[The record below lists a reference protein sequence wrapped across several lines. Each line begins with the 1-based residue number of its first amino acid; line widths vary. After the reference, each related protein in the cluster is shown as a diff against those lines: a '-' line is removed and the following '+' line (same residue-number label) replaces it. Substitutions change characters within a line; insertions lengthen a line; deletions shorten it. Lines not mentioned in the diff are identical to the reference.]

1 MGQRVTGEAETRLR
15 GALAACGRAPAGRLA
30 WRLLSGSSSSS
41 SYRVDTGTEI
51 LVVRLNAP
59 RRDPVLA
66 LGREH
71 DLLVAVAAAG
81 IGPEVI
87 GIDPARAALVLRC
100 VESRTW
106 TPEDARGPVNVE
118 RAAQLLHVLHRVDAA
133 CRVFEPQ
140 HDASWYCERARRHG
154 RLAARDLPLA
164 RELESLAEEH
174 MESTEPRVLCHN
186 DLVAANVLDDGTL
199 LLVDFEY
206 AVRAPAIVDLASLA
220 AMNDFGRTERV
231 MLLTAYYG
239 SEAAAPSIEALDDV
253 IRLQGLLAYFWALS
267 ADSEAILA
275 RRATF
280 ADRTKL
286 KGERDDQWRRK

>member
-1 MGQRVTGEAETRLR
+1 
-15 GALAACGRAPAGRLA
+15 
-30 WRLLSGSSSSS
+30 
-41 SYRVDTGTEI
+41 
-51 LVVRLNAP
+51 
-59 RRDPVLA
+59 
-66 LGREH
+66 
-71 DLLVAVAAAG
+71 
-81 IGPEVI
+81 
-87 GIDPARAALVLRC
+87 
-100 VESRTW
+100 
-106 TPEDARGPVNVE
+106 
-118 RAAQLLHVLHRVDAA
+118 
-133 CRVFEPQ
+133 
-140 HDASWYCERARRHG
+140 
-154 RLAARDLPLA
+154 
-164 RELESLAEEH
+164 
-174 MESTEPRVLCHN
+174 
-186 DLVAANVLDDGTL
+186 
-199 LLVDFEY
+199 VDFEY